1 MVVPRAYKLYTEP
14 ERLAILAAATAERLS
29 ATDVNRRFG
38 VKPVT
43 YYSWRMRAG
52 IKSATGR
59 PPRRQADDSSTESS
73 SSRESGPRA
82 IVDPAASCE
91 ADLEAKS
98 TSDSN
103 TTS

>member
-1 MVVPRAYKLYTEP
+1 MARPWRALEVRVAHCRAVAGQVPALGGETDGRRTSGRPDPQGVIVPRAYKLYTEA

-59 PPRRQADDSSTESS
+59 
-73 SSRESGPRA
+73 
-82 IVDPAASCE
+82 
-91 ADLEAKS
+91 
-98 TSDSN
+98 
-103 TTS
+103 